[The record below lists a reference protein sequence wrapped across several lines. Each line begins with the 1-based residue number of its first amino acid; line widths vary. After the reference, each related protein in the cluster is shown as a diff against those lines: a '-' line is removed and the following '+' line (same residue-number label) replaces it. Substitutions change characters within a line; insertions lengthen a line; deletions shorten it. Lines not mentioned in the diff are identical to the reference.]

1 MENTPVTKNIPVL
14 DECDVLVCGA
24 GPAGFAAAVAASRH
38 GAKTVLIERYGFP
51 GGMMTAAMVNPIY
64 GFYARHLQVI
74 RGIGQELIDE
84 LMKIPGATLGHTYR
98 QDCIAVRHKR
108 GECLTGTDEGRCPV
122 GTVAKVCP
130 VDSELVKVVMMQ
142 MLVQSNVR
150 VIYHAWVTGT
160 ILDRDI
166 ITDVIIQGKSGKN
179 RIRAKV
185 VIDTTGDADVSA
197 FSNVKFAKGFGEKQ
211 ISKPPSLKFKIMNA
225 DLNRD
230 RIKIPL
236 PHTET
241 GEESYAWLMALPEKG
256 AYTIN
261 APSGILDFDSTETVS
276 LSNGQES
283 TTLRM
288 FKLFEWIKENVKGCQ
303 NIKLHSFAANIGIR
317 ESRRIEGKYVL
328 TEEDVQSGRKFPK
341 SGITNGVHPIDLHL
355 KDKSFNN
362 KNLIPARCGDYYQ
375 IPYECLVPV
384 GVANLLVAGRSI
396 SATFLAQG
404 SLRVMATCMG
414 MGQAA
419 GTAAA
424 LAVSKANNQV
434 GSINTD
440 ELRSLLIRDGVYLG
454 EEDRVPAW
462 NMGEE
467 PLPAEIQKLND
478 SPVI

>member
-1 MENTPVTKNIPVL
+1 MENGSITKNIPVL
-14 DECDVLVCGA
+14 DECDVLVCGG
-24 GPAGFAAAVAASRH
+24 GPAGFAAAISASRH
-38 GAKTVLIERYGFP
+38 GAKTILIERYGFP

-64 GFYARHLQVI
+64 GFFARHLQVI
-74 RGIGQELIDE
+74 RGIGQELVDE

-108 GECLTGTDEGRCPV
+108 GECLTGTDESRCPV
-122 GTVAKVCP
+122 GTVANVCP
-130 VDSELVKVVMMQ
+130 VDSELTKVVMMQ

-150 VIYHAWVTGT
+150 VVYHAWVTGT
-160 ILDRDI
+160 ILKGDI

-185 VIDTTGDADVSA
+185 VIDTTGDADVCA
-197 FSNVKFAKGFGEKQ
+197 FSGVKFSKGFGEKQ
-211 ISKPPSLKFKIMNA
+211 ITKPPSLKFKIMNV

-230 RIKIPL
+230 RIKFRL
-236 PHTET
+236 PHTVS
-241 GEESYAWLMALPEKG
+241 GEETFALMMALPEKG
-256 AYTIN
+256 SYTIN
-261 APSGILDFDSTETVS
+261 APSGILDFDSTDTVS

-288 FKLFEWIKENVKGCQ
+288 FKLFEWMKENVKGCQ
-303 NIKLHSFAANIGIR
+303 NIKLHSFATNIGIR

-328 TEEDVQSGRKFPK
+328 TEEDVQSSRKFPK

-355 KDKSFNN
+355 KDISFSN
-362 KNLIPARCGDYYQ
+362 KHLIPARCGDYYQ
-375 IPYECLVPV
+375 IPYECMVPV

-419 GTAAA
+419 GTAAY
-424 LAVSKANNQV
+424 LTVSKASNQV
-434 GSINTD
+434 GNINTD
-440 ELRSLLIRDGVYLG
+440 ELRSLLIEDGVYLG
-454 EEDRVPAW
+454 EEESVPAW
-462 NMGEE
+462 NMGKEH
-467 PLPAEIQKLND
+467 LPAEIQRLND
-478 SPVI
+478 QSIP